1 MVDAKELF
9 DLPYLV
15 YHMTGYLLKV
25 KYLQNIVT
33 PQKSKGGVAT
43 THPPPPSLLVPRWE
57 YKFVCTSE
65 G

>member
-25 KYLQNIVT
+25 KYFQNIGNRTTV
-33 PQKSKGGVAT
+33 GV
-43 THPPPPSLLVPRWE
+43 
-57 YKFVCTSE
+57 
-65 G
+65 